1 MISPI
6 SAPVERRSRPVTFFA
21 LAAFMLVTA
30 LPAFAGTINVFGPEQ
45 FVRSEGKPDV
55 ITTSFNL
62 PTGVNQ
68 CQIIVTGADGGP
80 LAANNVS
87 IQVNG
92 VEMPGSKELR
102 ENNQQQR
109 PVTLQAENSLVVTLK
124 GKPGDAVTVTITG
137 VVQDVQDV
145 PEQPYEKG
153 PAGPML

>member
-1 MISPI
+1 MISLI
-6 SAPVERRSRPVTFFA
+6 SVPVERRSRLVTFFA

-55 ITTSFNL
+55 INTSFNL
-62 PTGVNQ
+62 PIGVSQ

-92 VEMPGSKELR
+92 VDMPGSKDLR

-109 PVTLQAENSLVVTLK
+109 PVTLQAENSLVITLK
-124 GKPGDAVTVTITG
+124 GKPGDAVTVAIIGQIENSPRPRPIPPIT
-137 VVQDVQDV
+137 Q
-145 PEQPYEKG
+145 
-153 PAGPML
+153 